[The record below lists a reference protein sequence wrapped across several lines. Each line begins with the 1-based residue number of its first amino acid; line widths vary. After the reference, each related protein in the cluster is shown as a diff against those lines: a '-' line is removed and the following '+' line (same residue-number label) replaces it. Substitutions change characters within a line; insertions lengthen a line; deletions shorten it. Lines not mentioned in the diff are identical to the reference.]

1 MTKPSDRDVDF
12 TGNLEKPKAVEVERP
27 FRKSDFQRVAI
38 SVLIKRNLNEAKSLP
53 MQTRV
58 ALKRVEDYDVKMSTR
73 KYGEMSKL
81 KPGSPLSRLSTTRET
96 FSSIKFGIVEDLPI
110 PTVHCNADY
119 QPNGHSPLS
128 STNKL
133 VSGKIG
139 LPNHKDVAD
148 CSTPHPLK
156 TEEIPTVVAD
166 FRKAARNAINA
177 GFGGVELHG
186 AHGYLIDQFMKD
198 NVNNMI
204 D

>member
-1 MTKPSDRDVDF
+1 
-12 TGNLEKPKAVEVERP
+12 
-27 FRKSDFQRVAI
+27 
-38 SVLIKRNLNEAKSLP
+38 
-53 MQTRV
+53 
-58 ALKRVEDYDVKMSTR
+58 MSTR

-96 FSSIKFGIVEDLPI
+96 FSSIKFGIVEDLPMLVGI
-110 PTVHCNADY
+110 CESYLSCNLFPCFSTLFRPTVHCNADY

-128 STNKL
+128 STSKL

-148 CSTPHPLK
+148 CSTPQPLK